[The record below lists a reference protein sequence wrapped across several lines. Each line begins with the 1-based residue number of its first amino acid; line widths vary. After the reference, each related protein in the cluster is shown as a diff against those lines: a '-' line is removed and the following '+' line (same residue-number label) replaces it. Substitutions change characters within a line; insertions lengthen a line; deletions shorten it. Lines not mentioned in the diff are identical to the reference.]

1 VTTADLPC
9 SHRRPKSVA
18 STVLVGLLLAL
29 TLITALAAT
38 GGRAAAA
45 PTASW
50 DQLEKVGEQYKANEA
65 ELTKSQ
71 TASKALAQQL
81 APLQTK
87 SDAAYQQVAQAAVVA
102 YKGGNASAVTSLLDA
117 GSPANMLDQ
126 MSLLDEL
133 ASTQHRQI
141 SGYQQASKSLAAQKA
156 KLDALVTAD
165 TKKSKDLAA
174 QKTKIQNAMAAVAAQ
189 NAQQTANDNPTNYT
203 PPAVSGSAGV
213 AVQFA
218 YDQIG
223 KPYVWDA
230 AGPDSYDCSGL
241 TMAAWKQAGVS
252 MAHFTN
258 DQYNAFPKVSKADLQ
273 PGDLTFYN
281 DLDHVAIYV
290 GGGNVIQAPEA
301 GEDVKVSPLDYPGS
315 YYGAVRP

>member
-1 VTTADLPC
+1 VTTAVLPC
-9 SHRRPKSVA
+9 RHRPKSIA
-18 STVLVGLLLAL
+18 STTAAALLLGL
-29 TLITALAAT
+29 TLITALVAT

-50 DQLEKVGEQYKANEA
+50 DQLEKVGEQYKANQA

-71 TASKALAQQL
+71 AASKQLATQL
-81 APLQTK
+81 APLQAK
-87 SDAAYQQVAQAAVVA
+87 SDAAYKQVAQAAVIA
-102 YKGGNASAVTSLLDA
+102 YKGGTASAFTSLLSA
-117 GSPANMLDQ
+117 GSPNNMLDG
-126 MSLLDEL
+126 MSMLDEL
-133 ASTQHRQI
+133 ATNQTREI
-141 SGYQQASKSLAAQKA
+141 SGYQKASKTLADQKA

-165 TKKSKDLAA
+165 TKKAKDLAA
-174 QKTKIQNAMAAVAAQ
+174 QKTQIQNQMNAIAAQ
-189 NAQQTANDNPTNYT
+189 NAQQTANDNPTNFT
-203 PPAVSGSAGV
+203 PPAVSGAAGV

-218 YDQIG
+218 YDQVG

-241 TMAAWKQAGVS
+241 TMAAWAKAGVS

-258 DQYNAFPKVSKADLQ
+258 DQYNAFPKVSKSDLQ

-290 GGGNVIQAPEA
+290 GSGKVIQAPEP
-301 GEDVKVSPLDYPGS
+301 GQDVDVVSLDYPGT

>member
-1 VTTADLPC
+1 M
-9 SHRRPKSVA
+9 
-18 STVLVGLLLAL
+18 GL
-29 TLITALAAT
+29 TLLTALVAT

-50 DQLEKVGEQYKANEA
+50 DQLEKVGEQFKANQA

-71 TASKALAQQL
+71 AASKKLAQQL

-87 SDAAYQQVAQAAVVA
+87 SDAAYQQVAQAAVAA
-102 YKGGNASAVTSLLDA
+102 YKGGNASGFTSLLNS
-117 GSPANMLDQ
+117 GSPENMLDGLS
-126 MSLLDEL
+126 MLDEIATNQQREITGYQ
-133 ASTQHRQI
+133 AST
-141 SGYQQASKSLAAQKA
+141 KTLAAQKA

-165 TKKSKDLAA
+165 TKKAKTLSA
-174 QKTKIQNAMAAVAAQ
+174 QKASIQKQMDAIAAQ
-189 NAQQTANDNPTNYT
+189 NAANTAAANPTNFT
-203 PPAVSGSAGV
+203 PPAVSGAAGV

-218 YDQIG
+218 YDQVG

-241 TMAAWKQAGVS
+241 TMAAWAQAGVS

-258 DQYNAFPKVSKADLQ
+258 DQYNAFPKVDRADIAA
-273 PGDLTFYN
+273 GDLIFYN

-290 GGGNVIQAPEA
+290 GDGKVIQAPEP
-301 GEDVKVSPLDYPGS
+301 GENIDVVDTDFPGT